1 MESESKQG
9 PSLPEEVQAEPSTEG
24 ATDWKAEARKWERR
38 SKENADKVRAYDELQ
53 EQSKSEIQ
61 KAKEEA
67 AAYKRQVEDLSAKA
81 ELDRARARVAK
92 DTGAPAELVFGAD
105 EDEMAASAKAIAAWG
120 KPSSAPRTSRPGR
133 FFANAGDGR
142 DAARRP
148 PASCSDPESSK
159 RSVNED
165 WRGQWPQ
172 RTHPRSSC
180 PSRSHRTSC
189 ARRRTTPPSRRSRR
203 ATRRS

>member
-105 EDEMAASAKAIAAWG
+105 EDEMAANVKAIAWG
-120 KPSSAPRTSRPGR
+120 KPSSAPRTSRPGK
-133 FFANAGDGR
+133 FSADADDGR
-142 DAARRP
+142 DAARR
-148 PASCSDPESSK
+148 AL
-159 RSVNED
+159 
-165 WRGQWPQ
+165 
-172 RTHPRSSC
+172 
-180 PSRSHRTSC
+180 
-189 ARRRTTPPSRRSRR
+189 AR
-203 ATRRS
+203 